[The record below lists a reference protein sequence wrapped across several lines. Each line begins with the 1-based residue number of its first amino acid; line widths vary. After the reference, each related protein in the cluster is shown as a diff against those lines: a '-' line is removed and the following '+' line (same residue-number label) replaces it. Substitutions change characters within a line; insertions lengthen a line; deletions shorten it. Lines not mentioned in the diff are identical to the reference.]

1 MYSEI
6 AALRSAAAAANV
18 IVSTAALLFL
28 FACAE
33 APTTEGDSLEPSGKK
48 GERSELFLRQRQ
60 LLEKMINTKPTLGA
74 PPNQQLNASFNSMLG
89 KFLEKFKQEW
99 QNPAAMAEFF
109 EEQDEKGKSIVDRLN
124 NYYRLYVCFNPL
136 EQRIRSGD
144 RAAIRGMIEL
154 ITHEKQAGFWN
165 VIQDKAGTYIPDPQL
180 KVLENTVPEAKVFV
194 RYDLKPIQ
202 WYEAVYR
209 RWVSWW
215 DENNRYL
222 QFSQNKKTYFV
233 NEEAKKTGR
242 AIDSI
247 SGDKLTPEQTEK
259 YESSLS
265 KLMNW
270 IKDTRLMERCEHR

>member
-109 EEQDEKGKSIVDRLN
+109 EEQEVKSKRF
-124 NYYRLYVCFNPL
+124 CSFASP
-136 EQRIRSGD
+136 
-144 RAAIRGMIEL
+144 
-154 ITHEKQAGFWN
+154 H
-165 VIQDKAGTYIPDPQL
+165 
-180 KVLENTVPEAKVFV
+180 
-194 RYDLKPIQ
+194 
-202 WYEAVYR
+202 
-209 RWVSWW
+209 
-215 DENNRYL
+215 L
-222 QFSQNKKTYFV
+222 QSV
-233 NEEAKKTGR
+233 
-242 AIDSI
+242 
-247 SGDKLTPEQTEK
+247 
-259 YESSLS
+259 
-265 KLMNW
+265 
-270 IKDTRLMERCEHR
+270 